1 MIESSQTMTLDI
13 LDRQILHELQEDAR
27 IANAEL
33 ARRVNLSP
41 PAVFAR
47 IKRLEAEGYI
57 RRYVATLDRELLGYD
72 MLCFVNITLQLHTKE
87 QVQRFRDAIQLIPQ
101 VLECHHVTGEFD
113 YLLKVVARNRKDLE
127 YLVMER
133 LTPLPSVARIH
144 TSLVFTEVKATTAL
158 PLLDDNTIDQKLD
171 QKLE

>member
-1 MIESSQTMTLDI
+1 MTLDAI
-13 LDRQILHELQEDAR
+13 DLELLSQLQQDAR

-33 ARRVNLSP
+33 ARRINLSP

-47 IKRLEAEGYI
+47 MKRLEAEGYI
-57 RRYVATLDRELLGYD
+57 RSYVAILDREQLGYD
-72 MLCFVNITLQLHTKE
+72 MLCFVNITLQMHTKE
-87 QVQRFRDAIQLIPQ
+87 QVQRFRDAIQQIPE

-127 YLVMER
+127 YLVMEK
-133 LTPLPSVARIH
+133 LTPLPGVARIH

-158 PLLDDNTIDQKLD
+158 PLPDDDDTI
-171 QKLE
+171 

>member
-1 MIESSQTMTLDI
+1 MTLDAI
-13 LDRQILHELQEDAR
+13 DLELLNHLQQDAR

-33 ARRVNLSP
+33 ARRINLSP

-47 IKRLEAEGYI
+47 MKRLEAEGYI
-57 RRYVATLDRELLGYD
+57 RSYVTILDREQLGYD
-72 MLCFVNITLQLHTKE
+72 MLCFVNITLQMHTKE
-87 QVQRFRDAIQLIPQ
+87 QVQRFRDAIQQIPQ

-127 YLVMER
+127 YLVMEK
-133 LTPLPSVARIH
+133 LTPLPGVARIH

-158 PLLDDNTIDQKLD
+158 PLPDGDDTVEQ
-171 QKLE
+171 